1 MKLLAPISV
10 GELYDK
16 LSILEIKLE
25 RITDDV
31 QLANVRSEV
40 HLLKELINEENVS
53 EKLFYELRKIN
64 SILWD
69 TENIIR
75 LFESKKNFGEE
86 FIQAARKIYTL
97 NCKRHEIKKA
107 INEKYN
113 SLIVEEKSYVKF

>member
-97 NCKRHEIKKA
+97 NGKRHEIKKA